1 MVADG
6 LIWNVFH
13 KIYGIYILY
22 LYKMDSILYWRLK
35 QATIKSINS
44 LIQKDHHKQQNPQAI
59 IRTEKAPASI

>member
-1 MVADG
+1 
-6 LIWNVFH
+6 
-13 KIYGIYILY
+13 
-22 LYKMDSILYWRLK
+22 MDSILYWRLK